1 MKKFN
6 TTWSARVEKE
16 LAVVEKAV
24 KMTAAQ
30 IVLNYPHIKV
40 SGDGYN
46 QLVGVRGLIEMIGT
60 AKAISFIQ
68 RANACTGDVCR
79 CKVYGGV
86 QVSFYI
92 N

>member
-30 IVLNYPHIKV
+30 INKEYLLKV

-60 AKAISFIQ
+60 KKAISFIQ

-92 N
+92 H

>member
-30 IVLNYPHIKV
+30 INKEYLLKV

-60 AKAISFIQ
+60 QKAVSFIK

-92 N
+92 H